1 MRALPDKMYI
11 VVIEEGCANRE
22 QEVHVFRSL
31 VVARA
36 SVWKYIRRVASV
48 RDEYDTI
55 DATLYKTCNGSRC
68 KLIDEFSDVA
78 LKDGYA
84 EGWKS
89 EGRREA
95 EHQQWE
101 AEREAER
108 EWRAKYVAIPIER
121 HAD

>member
-1 MRALPDKMYI
+1 MYLLI
-11 VVIEEGCANRE
+11 IEAGYNNRE
-22 QEVHVFRSL
+22 QEVHVSRSL
-31 VVARA
+31 KTARA
-36 SVWKYIRRVASV
+36 SVWKYIRRVDAT
-48 RDEYDTI
+48 RDEFDTV
-55 DATLYKTCNGSRC
+55 DAQLYETGRGGKC

-89 EGRREA
+89 GGRREA

-101 AEREAER
+101 ADRQAER

>member
-1 MRALPDKMYI
+1 MYI
-11 VVIEEGCANRE
+11 VIIEEGYDSRE
-22 QEVHVFRSL
+22 QEVHTFRSL
-31 VVARA
+31 VPARA
-36 SVWKYIRRVASV
+36 SVWEYIRRVDAT
-48 RDEYDTI
+48 RDEYDAV
-55 DATLYKTCNGSRC
+55 DAKLYKTGRGSKC

-89 EGRREA
+89 EGRRED
-95 EHQQWE
+95 EHRQWE

-121 HAD
+121 HPD